1 MFKICPILTYLVRA
15 SLCSLLSTTVSNLF
29 ILFVRDD
36 EHDFPGYGFVV
47 CGKENATGTIKL
59 LTKGNISILTR
70 LRSAKNNK

>member
-1 MFKICPILTYLVRA
+1 MFKICSILTCLVRA

>member
-1 MFKICPILTYLVRA
+1 MFEIRSILKYLVRA

-29 ILFVRDD
+29 ILFVRDE

-59 LTKGNISILTR
+59 LIKGNISILTR
-70 LRSAKNNK
+70 FPSVKNSK